1 MSARITRSQSKAQ
14 IAAPVKAPKAVK
26 SEIKATKAPK
36 TQNKVQVKDCAGC
49 CERCEL
55 DINLQVIGAILAEKD
70 AALKKKDAAL
80 LKKEAELAA
89 REAALLKKEAELE
102 AALAAKPAKKE
113 ALKKQKKET
122 KGKLFTIN
130 FISEYR
136 GMDAESEIF
145 TGADEKTVALEA
157 FDWMVENRKGLD
169 FELALSAL
177 QDEGNDSFGDEE
189 ELVDYVR
196 KRCKSFKKFKNICE
210 KYNDSYFEDVDG
222 WKLKFSQ
229 K

>member
-36 TQNKVQVKDCAGC
+36 TQKKVQVKDCAGC

-89 REAALLKKEAELE
+89 REAALLKKEAELATRE

-113 ALKKQKKET
+113 AKKT
-122 KGKLFTIN
+122 GKQFMIN
-130 FISEYR
+130 YVSDYQ
-136 GMDAESEIF
+136 GMDAESEVFICS
-145 TGADEKTVALEA
+145 DEKTVALEV

-169 FELALSAL
+169 FEMALDSL
-177 QDEGNDSFGDEE
+177 QMDGDDRFGDEE
-189 ELVDYVR
+189 ELVAHVR
-196 KRCKSFKKFKNICE
+196 KSCNSFKDLKKICE
-210 KYNDSYFEDVDG
+210 K
-222 WKLKFSQ
+222 
-229 K
+229 

>member
-36 TQNKVQVKDCAGC
+36 TQKKVQVKDCAGC

-113 ALKKQKKET
+113 ALEKQKK
-122 KGKLFTIN
+122 GKQYMIN
-130 FISEYR
+130 YISDYQ
-136 GMDAESEIF
+136 GMDAESEVFIG
-145 TGADEKTVALEA
+145 TDEKTVALEA

-169 FELALSAL
+169 FDTALCAL
-177 QDEGNDSFGDEE
+177 QDEGDDRFGDEE
-189 ELVDYVR
+189 ELVAHVR
-196 KRCKSFKKFKNICE
+196 KSCNSFKDLKKICE
-210 KYNDSYFEDVDG
+210 KYNDSYFEDYNG